1 MVAGSL
7 RTTLH
12 RLTLALALV
21 TLACGGAFARSG
33 DIQLTVIGDK
43 EMGEELKKL
52 SQDLDKDQPLTGD
65 SLSLLQGAQVRRARM
80 VSALRSRGY
89 YDSRVVATIAQQPI
103 EDASALDAIDAAP
116 EAQKVDFVFNVATGP
131 IYRVVS
137 LDIDGPAD
145 VVSKDIVRSK
155 LDLLPGQPADAA
167 AIIGTENQILSQV
180 REHGYALARMERREV
195 VIDHATREAH
205 ITYYLAVGPTATMG
219 PVRFSGTD
227 KIDVVYLQKRVPF
240 KQGEP
245 YAPDKVNALRD
256 RLTSLGVFSSVRI
269 KPADKL
275 TANGELPIDVELQ
288 DRLPRTIGFGI
299 SYETILGAGVNASWL
314 HRNLFGQAESLR
326 VSGAVNHIGQ
336 GSMPQD
342 LGYSLKLDF
351 LKPDLWRAEQDLYG
365 NAQVLREVLPAYTR
379 NAALMGFGLNR
390 VLTPHLKVSGGFSA
404 ETEQI
409 TALGVTSYYTLV
421 GLPLSGTLN
430 EANSETDPTKGYKLV
445 LNATPY
451 ADLNHNGNMFAILK
465 AIGTGY
471 LDVSGEGRSVIAAR
485 AAFGSIPGGGGNG
498 YPYGSGNG
506 YPYGSSNGYVS
517 IPPDK
522 LFYAGGG
529 GSIRGFTYQSAGPR
543 DAFNNPLGGASLIET
558 SLEFR
563 QRIGKS
569 WGAVAFI
576 DAGGAYA
583 DTIPNFSQMEP
594 RVGTGVGVRYYTSF
608 GPARLDFGLPLNP
621 REGDAAFGVYV
632 SLGQSF

>member
-7 RTTLH
+7 RTALH
-12 RLTLALALV
+12 RLTFALAAAM
-21 TLACGGAFARSG
+21 LAGGGAFARSG
-33 DIQLTVIGDK
+33 DIQLTVVGDK
-43 EMGEELKKL
+43 DMSEELKTL

-80 VSALRSRGY
+80 VSALRSKGY

-103 EDASALDAIDAAP
+103 EEASALDAIDAMP

-131 IYRVVS
+131 VYRVVS
-137 LDIDGPAD
+137 LDVEGPAD

-167 AIIGTENQILSQV
+167 AIIGTENQILGQV

-227 KIDVVYLQKRVPF
+227 KIDIVYLQKRVPF
-240 KQGEP
+240 KEGEP
-245 YAPDKVNALRD
+245 YAPDKVSALRD

-269 KPADKL
+269 KPADQL
-275 TANGELPIDVELQ
+275 TPNGELPIDVELK
-288 DRLPRTIGFGI
+288 DRLPRTIGFGV

-336 GSMPQD
+336 GSIPQD

-390 VLTPHLKVSGGFSA
+390 VLTPHLKVSGGVSA

-409 TALGVTSYYTLV
+409 TALGVTSYYTLLGV
-421 GLPLSGTLN
+421 PMSATLN
-430 EANSETDPTKGYKLV
+430 EANSETDATKGYKLV

-451 ADLNHNGNMFAILK
+451 ADLNHDGNLFAILK
-465 AIGTGY
+465 LVGTGY
-471 LDVSGEGRSVIAAR
+471 FDVSGEGRSVIAAR
-485 AAFGSIPGGGGNG
+485 AALGTIPGG
-498 YPYGSGNG
+498 SGNANA
-506 YPYGSSNGYVS
+506 NGNVS

-543 DAFNNPLGGASLIET
+543 DAFNNPIGGASLIET

-576 DAGGAYA
+576 DAGGAYI
-583 DTIPNFSQMEP
+583 DTMPNFSQMEP
-594 RVGTGVGVRYYTSF
+594 RVGTGVGVRYYTGF

-621 REGDAAFGVYV
+621 RQGDAAFGIYV